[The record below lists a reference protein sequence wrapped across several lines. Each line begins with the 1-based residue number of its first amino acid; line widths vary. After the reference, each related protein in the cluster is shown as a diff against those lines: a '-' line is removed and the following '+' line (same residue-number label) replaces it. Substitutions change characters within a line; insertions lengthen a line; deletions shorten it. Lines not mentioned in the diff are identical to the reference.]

1 MRYCG
6 VSSPPDTDAPARL
19 VVFASCEAGAGAT
32 TLAFQTAM
40 ALSLRGGAVRTV
52 DLDAGSTALS
62 GMIEQR
68 TRWSRLTGLE
78 LTMPNHTMLTAESA
92 TGAVPP
98 PAREDDG
105 DGRAIVIAD
114 VGPDGG
120 ALASILAASADML
133 IMPVRATRKGGWPE
147 ALDDFAGR
155 IREARRA
162 RHAGQGG
169 FLDWLAVPVVSDG
182 VSFDGRSLRH
192 AGLSY
197 GFRCFGPIPARV
209 EYGALGAAGLAVTDS
224 LPGRRERGRP
234 TLRQL
239 AARREIEMLA
249 DLVGGSHRAH
259 AASIAGTVTMTL
271 ARPRLPHPPVAG

>member
-19 VVFASCEAGAGAT
+19 VVFASCEAGAGAS
-32 TLAFQTAM
+32 TLAFQAAM
-40 ALSLRGGAVRTV
+40 ALSLRGVAVRTV

-68 TRWSRLTGLE
+68 RRWSRLTGLE
-78 LTMPNHTMLTAESA
+78 LTMPDHTVLTAEGA

-98 PAREDDG
+98 PVGDDDG
-105 DGRAIVIAD
+105 DDGAIVIAD
-114 VGPDGG
+114 AGPDGG

-133 IMPVRATRKGGWPE
+133 IMPVRATRHGGWPE
-147 ALDDFAGR
+147 ALDGFAGS
-155 IREARRA
+155 IRDARRA
-162 RHAGQGG
+162 RHAGQCG
-169 FLDWLAVPVVSDG
+169 FLDWLAVPIVSDG
-182 VSFDGRSLRH
+182 VAFDGQSLRN
-192 AGLSY
+192 AGLGY
-197 GFRCFGPIPARV
+197 GFRCFGPIPERI
-209 EYGALGAAGLAVTDS
+209 EYGALGAAGLSVTDS

-249 DLVGGSHRAH
+249 GLVRGSHRVR
-259 AASIAGTVTMTL
+259 AASIPGNVTMTL
-271 ARPRLPHPPVAG
+271 ARRRVPHPPAAG